1 MVVTGSPLPPTGLP
15 CDAIDGGTT
24 VTTDT
29 AQGGGQ
35 ATPPPPTPPPSGR
48 PPLRRPR
55 DGGLLAGVCAGLAN
69 HLGVDVVLV
78 RIVVVVLTVATSGLG
93 LVAYVLGAIFIP
105 RQDPAEPGAPVASR
119 TVGTTG
125 EDGREPL
132 FWLGI
137 GLLVVG
143 VLWLLGGPLE
153 PGRGLWFGL
162 GGGLIWPLVLIGF
175 GLALWRAGDRR
186 DSAGTPPIGTG
197 AAPSA
202 PPVTTTRPVAATWQP
217 TQKDETIVQTSAQT
231 TDTVPL
237 DRPQGHPGGAAAVP
251 PAGVPSSPGAPG
263 GAGTPGAAGVQ
274 GPPTG
279 PPPVT
284 QGGGDWTPPPVP
296 ERQRSVLGRLTLGL
310 ALLVAGTLWI
320 TDLLGAT
327 SLGLLRIIATALLVL
342 GLGLLTGSVVGRAR
356 WLAIPALLLAPIVLV
371 GAIAPANVFRDVV
384 DARGDGVGEV
394 IERPARL
401 DDVEGTYELG
411 AGSIQLDLRGLDLDE
426 LTAAGTT
433 AIRVQV
439 GAGEI
444 RVSAPD
450 DVRVVA
456 RARVGIGE
464 ARLLGASTIV
474 VEDAGATTS
483 AQSSAG
489 FGIDRRATHVPEDD
503 AAPTIE
509 LDLQVG
515 LGTVRVDLDP
525 RSEDVEPG
533 PDGDVDEGA
542 AAAPHPTLPQFQ
554 R

>member
-1 MVVTGSPLPPTGLP
+1 
-15 CDAIDGGTT
+15 

-29 AQGGGQ
+29 AQGGGHT
-35 ATPPPPTPPPSGR
+35 TPPPPTPPPSGR

-105 RQDPAEPGAPVASR
+105 REDPTQAGAPIAPR
-119 TVGTTG
+119 TVRTTG

-143 VLWLLGGPLE
+143 VLWLFGGPLE

-162 GGGLIWPLVLIGF
+162 GGGLLWPLVLIGF

-186 DSAGTPPIGTG
+186 DTAGAPPTG
-197 AAPSA
+197 PGVAPSA
-202 PPVTTTRPVAATWQP
+202 PPTTTRPVAAAWQP
-217 TQKDETIVQTSAQT
+217 TDQDETIVQTSAQT

-237 DRPQGHPGGAAAVP
+237 DRPAEHPGGAATVP
-251 PAGVPSSPGAPG
+251 PPGASGGPG
-263 GAGTPGAAGVQ
+263 GPSAPGDAGVQ
-274 GPPTG
+274 GPPSG
-279 PPPVT
+279 PPPVI

-296 ERQRSVLGRLTLGL
+296 ERQRSILGRLTLGL

-320 TDLLGAT
+320 TDLLDVT
-327 SLGLLRIIATALLVL
+327 SLGVLRIVAAALLVL
-342 GLGLLTGSVVGRAR
+342 GLGLLTGSVLGRAR

-371 GAIAPANVFRDVV
+371 GAVAPANVFSDVV

-401 DDVEGTYELG
+401 GDVQDTYELG
-411 AGSIQLDLRGLDLDE
+411 AGSIRLDLRGLDLDE

-433 AIRVQV
+433 PIRVQI

-474 VEDAGATTS
+474 VTDAGATTS

-489 FGIDRRATHVPEDD
+489 FGIDRRASHVPEDED
-503 AAPTIE
+503 APTIE

-542 AAAPHPTLPQFQ
+542 AAAPHPTLPQIQ